1 MTREQILAR
10 LEQEYARRRED
21 NLRLFEQRREEAWR
35 RCPGLLELLDKR
47 HAEVMAGVRSSLTAP
62 RRGPGANAGLP
73 ARMAEWNRADP
84 GEAGAGRSGPRFFA
98 ARLHLRRL
106 P

>member
-21 NLRLFEQRREEAWR
+21 NLRLFEQRREEACG
-35 RCPGLLELLDKR
+35 RCPGLRELLDKR

-62 RRGPGANAGLP
+62 RRDPGANAGLP
-73 ARMAEWNRADP
+73 ARMAEWNRQIREKLVQGGLAPD
-84 GEAGAGRSGPRFFA
+84 FFA